1 MSDDLVVFGEDWG
14 AHPSST
20 QHLVRRLGLGRR
32 IVWVNSIGL
41 RRPRPCLGDLRRTAG
56 KMAAALRARPV
67 TASPAREWAPDRIV
81 APIAVPWPG
90 SRVAG
95 TFNRCVVGRQ
105 VRKAMAGLDVRRP
118 ILWTSLPS
126 AVDILGAAGERA
138 VVYYCGDDFSAL
150 AGVDHAAVA
159 AQELLLAGRAD
170 LIIAASPV
178 LAARFPAGKT
188 VVVPHGADVTL
199 FSNPAPK
206 PADLP
211 DAMPVAG
218 FYGSLSA
225 WIDVDLVAGV
235 ARRMPDWCFFLIGPV
250 RTDVSA
256 LAGLPNVMLAGPRG
270 HGALPGYA
278 QHWAASLLPFRDNA
292 QIRACNPLKLREY
305 LAAGAPVVTTDFP
318 ALDGYRD
325 LVNVVRDA
333 EQMVQALRS
342 AREMGGEIRG
352 MRSRVDIEGR
362 RARVA
367 GETWEARAADV
378 ERLLEALA

>member
-1 MSDDLVVFGEDWG
+1 
-14 AHPSST
+14 
-20 QHLVRRLGLGRR
+20 
-32 IVWVNSIGL
+32 
-41 RRPRPCLGDLRRTAG
+41 
-56 KMAAALRARPV
+56 MAAALRARPV